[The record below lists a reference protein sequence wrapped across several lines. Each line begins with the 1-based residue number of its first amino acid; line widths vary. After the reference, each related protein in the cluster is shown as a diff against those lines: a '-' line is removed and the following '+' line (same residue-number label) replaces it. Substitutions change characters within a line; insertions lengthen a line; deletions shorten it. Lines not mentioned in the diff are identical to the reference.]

1 MRLSMILCAL
11 ALLAGCANRP
21 IAAGNPNRAVTTP
34 LYMEPGTS
42 SLGLGYRPMALDR
55 RHQGP
60 DPNRRRSRQGARA
73 VARISGRYSKC
84 IVS

>member
-1 MRLSMILCAL
+1 MRLSTILCAL

-55 RHQGP
+55 RH
-60 DPNRRRSRQGARA
+60 
-73 VARISGRYSKC
+73 
-84 IVS
+84 